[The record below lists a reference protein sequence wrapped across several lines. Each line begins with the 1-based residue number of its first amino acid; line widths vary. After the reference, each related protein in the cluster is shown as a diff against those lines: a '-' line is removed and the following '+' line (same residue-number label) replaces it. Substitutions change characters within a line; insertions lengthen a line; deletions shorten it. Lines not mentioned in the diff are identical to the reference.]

1 MRLLLSTIFFLLGTF
16 LTFAQ
21 ERYFEEPRSYENKKT
36 ASFKIFQVI
45 DDNSAL
51 AYEKEG
57 FSFGKK
63 VLLIGMDFYDEQI
76 VSIENP
82 KHIGICKKDA
92 KTLPIVCSEED
103 ALLKYKET
111 FFVPKEDNEQTASSE
126 MGNNISWSLNGRSIV
141 GGMVSPRYNTKEE
154 GTVVVD
160 IIVDKTGEVVSAE
173 IGRGTNIDN
182 KELLSTAVDAAKRTK
197 FSPLKSGTNN
207 QSGRLTY
214 RFKVNE

>member
-1 MRLLLSTIFFLLGTF
+1 MRLLLSTIIFLLGTF

-111 FFVPKEDNEQTASSE
+111 FFVPKEDNKQTASSE
-126 MGNNISWSLNGRSIV
+126 MGNNISWSLDKRSIV
-141 GGMVSPRYNTKEE
+141 GGMVSPRYNIQKE

-160 IIVDKTGEVVSAE
+160 IIVDKTGKVVSAE
-173 IGRGTNIDN
+173 IGRGTNTDN
-182 KELLSTAVDAAKRTK
+182 EELLTSAIEAAKKTR
-197 FSPLKSGTNN
+197 FSPLANGTNN
-207 QSGRLTY
+207 QSGRMTY
-214 RFKVNE
+214 RFEVKD